1 MPIASD
7 RKIRRTFFTEQTGF
21 TTIQMLITIAIVT
34 IVSAFAIVAI
44 DSARASV
51 RLTGSTRELAS
62 YLEKAR
68 SNAIRR
74 NATSELTILN
84 QNSYSV
90 TMDFDGDGTVETR
103 TINLQSGVTFPAGHV
118 GITARFD
125 WRGRVPGQIGFEL
138 NSDCCQ
144 PSTIHVS
151 GAGDVTIGSESFQD
165 NEIGEIPLHST
176 PSTEV
181 VGTPA
186 PSPIEG
192 SDNPSPGGE
201 GDEPPSGDGDGD
213 GDGSPSGDGDGDGSP
228 SGDGDGDG
236 SPSGDGDGDGS
247 PSGDGDGSGSTGGSG
262 EGSTPLCV
270 LSAPSTLTL
279 PKNSSPKT
287 FSVVTV
293 TNANNTVITATKSGD
308 ITSISP
314 VSTMLSGNGT
324 ISYTIAYA
332 SGNSKAGTV
341 TISSPCGNKTIA
353 ITFN

>member
-7 RKIRRTFFTEQTGF
+7 KITRRKSFSRQAGF
-21 TTIQMLITIAIVT
+21 TTVQMLITLAIVT
-34 IVSAFAIVAI
+34 IVSTFALFAI

-51 RLTGSTRELAS
+51 RLTGSTREFAG

-74 NATSELTILN
+74 NATSEVTILN

-118 GITARFD
+118 GITAQFD

-165 NEIGEIPLHST
+165 NEIGEITLNST

-181 VGTPA
+181 VGTPGDG
-186 PSPIEG
+186 PIEG
-192 SDNPSPGGE
+192 SDNPGPVGE
-201 GDEPPSGDGDGD
+201 GDE
-213 GDGSPSGDGDGDGSP
+213 SPSGDGDGDGSP

-247 PSGDGDGSGSTGGSG
+247 PSGDGNGDGSGGGDGSGSTGGSG
-262 EGSTPLCV
+262 EGSPPLCG
-270 LSAPSTLTL
+270 LSAPSTLSL
-279 PKNSSPKT
+279 PRNSSPKT
-287 FSVVTV
+287 FSVVTI
-293 TNANNTVITATKSGD
+293 TNANNTVITASRTGD
-308 ITSISP
+308 ISSVSP
-314 VSTMLSGNGT
+314 ASTMLSGNGT
-324 ISYTIAYA
+324 ISYTIVYA
-332 SGNSKAGTV
+332 AGTNRAGTV
-341 TISSPCGNKTIA
+341 TVSSPCGNQTIA